1 MTGTRD
7 LKCATALFAAAG
19 RDLMTVRSMTADAP
33 IESIGFHLQQAA
45 EMALKAWLAALGE
58 TYPLT
63 HNLGTLL
70 GLLSDR
76 GVAVEPFEELA
87 DLTPYAV
94 EFRYEAAPDDADGI
108 ELDDASALVQAL
120 LSEVRCLLGRIRAG
134 LRRTAGAVT
143 AHCMEAPEG
152 GILSWRNPFSNS
164 IVPISASR
172 LTLTGRIICAKTSN
186 PFNPGPSRPRQ
197 DAALSLA
204 RFGGVWCAPRYRDR
218 NASED

>member
-1 MTGTRD
+1 MTGTPD
-7 LKCATALFAAAG
+7 LKCAAVLFAAAD

-45 EMALKAWLAALGE
+45 EKGMKAWLAALGE

-76 GVAVEPFEELA
+76 GVAVAHFEGLA

-108 ELDDASALVQAL
+108 EMDDASALVQAL
-120 LSEVRCLLGRIRAG
+120 LSEVRSLLG
-134 LRRTAGAVT
+134 
-143 AHCMEAPEG
+143 E
-152 GILSWRNPFSNS
+152 SD
-164 IVPISASR
+164 
-172 LTLTGRIICAKTSN
+172 
-186 PFNPGPSRPRQ
+186 Q
-197 DAALSLA
+197 D
-204 RFGGVWCAPRYRDR
+204 
-218 NASED
+218 